1 MTIQSQVGT
10 MILSS
15 GARQFY
21 DEPMRLSTD
30 WAAHAAAR
38 ISTCKRDLN
47 VEAASSI
54 ETLTSRSRL
63 AEAAEARWRARR
75 ASEGSEQ
82 TTSEEARSCWAIG
95 PLLPAD
101 ARH

>member
-38 ISTCKRDLN
+38 YLN
-47 VEAASSI
+47 M
-54 ETLTSRSRL
+54 
-63 AEAAEARWRARR
+63 
-75 ASEGSEQ
+75 
-82 TTSEEARSCWAIG
+82 
-95 PLLPAD
+95 
-101 ARH
+101 